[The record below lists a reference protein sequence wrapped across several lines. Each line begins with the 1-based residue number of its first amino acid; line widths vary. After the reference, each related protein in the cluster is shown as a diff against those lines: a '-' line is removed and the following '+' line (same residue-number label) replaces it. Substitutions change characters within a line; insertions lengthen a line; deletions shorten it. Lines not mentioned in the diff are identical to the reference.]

1 MQLPAMAAWAWVP
14 IVLVAAL
21 AQTGRNAAQRNLTRQ
36 IGTLP
41 ATLVRFLYGLP
52 LAAAWLLLVLILGG
66 LQEMSAQLIQAWSPA
81 YAGWMVL
88 GALSQLLATALL
100 LAAMNERNF
109 VVAVTYSKTDVL
121 QVALFAT
128 LFLQE
133 IPGWLSALAMAVATL
148 GVLILSKP
156 GNTTDPAMA
165 APGWLSRAALYGLGS
180 GAGFA
185 LASVGYRGAALAL
198 PGISPWL
205 IGACGVLLAQLLQTL
220 LLGGFLL
227 LRQPGALSSIAGAW
241 RLSSV
246 AGALGAMA
254 SIGWLTAAALR
265 PAADVRTLGLVEVLF
280 SYLVSSRLFSER
292 LSRSELSGLVLVTAG
307 LALICL
313 QL

>member
-14 IVLVAAL
+14 LVLAAAL
-21 AQTGRNAAQRNLTRQ
+21 AQTGRNAAQRNLTRE

-52 LAAAWLLLVLILGG
+52 MAAAWLALVLALTSP
-66 LQEMSAQLIQAWSPA
+66 QESVQQLREAWNLS
-81 YAGWMVL
+81 YAGWMCL

-100 LAAMNERNF
+100 LAAMKARNF
-109 VVAVTYSKTDVL
+109 VVAVAYSKTDVL
-121 QVALFAT
+121 QVALFAI

-133 IPGWLSALAMAVATL
+133 IPSGLGALAMAIATL
-148 GVLILSKP
+148 GVLILSRP
-156 GNTTDPAMA
+156 PQGNVARA
-165 APGWLSRAALYGLGS
+165 FEGWLSPAAFYGLGS

-185 LASVGYRGAALAL
+185 MASVGYRGAALAL
-198 PGISPWL
+198 PQISPWL

-220 LLGGFLL
+220 LLGSFLL
-227 LRQPGALSSIAGAW
+227 LRQPGAVRAIAKAW

-246 AGALGAMA
+246 AGTLGALA

-292 LSRSELSGLVLVTAG
+292 LSTGELLGLALVTGGLV
-307 LALICL
+307 LICL

>member
-14 IVLVAAL
+14 LVLAAAL
-21 AQTGRNAAQRNLTRQ
+21 AQTGRNAAQRNLTRE

-52 LAAAWLLLVLILGG
+52 LAAAWLALVLALTSP
-66 LQEMSAQLIQAWSPA
+66 QESVQQLREAWNLS
-81 YAGWMVL
+81 YAGWMCL

-100 LAAMNERNF
+100 LAAMKARNF
-109 VVAVTYSKTDVL
+109 VVAVAYSKTDVL
-121 QVALFAT
+121 QVALFAI

-133 IPGWLSALAMAVATL
+133 IPSGLGALAMAIATL
-148 GVLILSKP
+148 GVLILSRP
-156 GNTTDPAMA
+156 PQGNVARA
-165 APGWLSRAALYGLGS
+165 FEGWLSPAAFYGLGS

-185 LASVGYRGAALAL
+185 MASVGYRGAALAL
-198 PGISPWL
+198 PQISPWL

-220 LLGGFLL
+220 LLGSFLL
-227 LRQPGALSSIAGAW
+227 LRQPGAVRAIAKAW

-246 AGALGAMA
+246 AGTLGALA

-292 LSRSELSGLVLVTAG
+292 LSTGELLGLALVTGGLV
-307 LALICL
+307 LICL

>member
-14 IVLVAAL
+14 LVLAAAL
-21 AQTGRNAAQRNLTRQ
+21 AQTGRNAAQRNLTRE

-52 LAAAWLLLVLILGG
+52 MAAAWLALVLALTSP
-66 LQEMSAQLIQAWSPA
+66 QESVQQLREAWNLS
-81 YAGWMVL
+81 YAGWMCL

-100 LAAMNERNF
+100 LAAMKARNF
-109 VVAVTYSKTDVL
+109 VVAVAYSKTDVL
-121 QVALFAT
+121 QVALFAI

-133 IPGWLSALAMAVATL
+133 IPSGLGALAMAIATL
-148 GVLILSKP
+148 GVLILSRP
-156 GNTTDPAMA
+156 PQGTVARA
-165 APGWLSRAALYGLGS
+165 FEGWLSPAAFYGLGS

-185 LASVGYRGAALAL
+185 MASVGYRGAALAL
-198 PGISPWL
+198 PQISPWL

-220 LLGGFLL
+220 LLGSFLL
-227 LRQPGALSSIAGAW
+227 LRQPGAVRAIAKAW

-246 AGALGAMA
+246 AGTLGALA

-292 LSRSELSGLVLVTAG
+292 LSTGELLGLALVTGGLV
-307 LALICL
+307 LICL